1 MIKRKF
7 SILALSLI
15 LFISGCNSNSNKT
28 SEILWDNYGVPH
40 IFAKDYNELFYLFGW
55 AQMRNHANLMLRL
68 FAQSR
73 GRAAEYYGKK
83 HIDSDKWVHTH
94 NIPNR
99 AEDWL
104 ELQNPTFK
112 RYFESF
118 VNGINDYAN
127 NFPDDIDIENKPVLP
142 ITSLDLLTHYQRVIM
157 YHFVTNPRDTQFD
170 PYSINKNRGSNTWA
184 IGPSKSASGNTMLII
199 NPHLSW
205 GDMFTWFEVQ
215 LNCYPLDIYGATLVG
230 SPFIGIGFNEY
241 IGWAHTNNVHDGQ
254 DLYKLTLTDGGY
266 KWEDDVKSFDE
277 RIIQL
282 NIKQNND
289 DINTEKYLIKESVHG
304 PIIRED
310 EDHAYALRVVG
321 QDQPFV
327 FEQYFDMALSKNF
340 QDFEKAIS
348 RLQNPF
354 FTTMYADRDGR
365 ILHLFGGRTPV
376 RPEGDWDWLGIVPGD
391 TPATLWHK
399 THSYDELPKVID
411 AKSGWLQNANDP
423 PWTTTLPLELNRHDY
438 PSYMSR
444 NFMHFRAQRSA
455 RMAYEDQEI
464 TFNELLDY
472 KMDTRMELAD
482 RLLDDLISS
491 AIASEDELLNKAST
505 VLYDW
510 DRCANND
517 SKGAILFKKWVD
529 AVGFKIDNSEL
540 FKIPWD
546 ETNPIKTPYGIKNI
560 EFALETLKSVALDM
574 IDKYD
579 SLNVAWGDVYRII
592 IDDVDLPSNGGPGDP
607 YGIFRVTG
615 YKPIKDNRYAA
626 IGGDSF
632 QAIVEFSNPLKALVS
647 IGYGNASQ
655 KNSMYRSNQAEFY
668 SQKKLRQ
675 AWRTRKEIEQNL
687 SFEEKF

>member
-15 LFISGCNSNSNKT
+15 LFTSGCNSKSNKT

-127 NFPDDIDIENKPVLP
+127 NFPGDIDIENKPVLP

-170 PYSINKNRGSNTWA
+170 PYSINKNTGSNTWA

-266 KWEDDVKSFDE
+266 KWGDDVKSFDE
-277 RIIQL
+277 RTNQL

-310 EDHAYALRVVG
+310 EDYAYALRVVG

-632 QAIVEFSNPLKALVS
+632 QAIVEFSSPLKALVS